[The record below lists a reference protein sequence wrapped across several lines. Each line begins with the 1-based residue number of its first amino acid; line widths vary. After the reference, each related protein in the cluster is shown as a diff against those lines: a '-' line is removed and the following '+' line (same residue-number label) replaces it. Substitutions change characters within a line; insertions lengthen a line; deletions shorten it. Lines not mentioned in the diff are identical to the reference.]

1 MSVQLQQE
9 EERRDEPQIQAQ
21 QPNQQAGEAL
31 EAAPVAQQP
40 MHDAAVQTD
49 GAGGVD
55 AAVQADGAGGADA
68 AVQADG
74 PGGADAE
81 AQADGNG
88 GADAEAQAGGNG
100 GVDEEAQADGNGG
113 VDAETQTDG
122 AGGVDAAAGDDVA
135 LDMVELMREVGV
147 EERGEGSH
155 EKKNERFDKLADLI
169 GGRIDQQEGQ
179 DRAVQAAGAPGAP
192 GGGDPDAGPD
202 AQVENQPQDGLQ
214 ELREKVRKLRTG
226 KLYMAVVLARELDK
240 GKGNPMSDGKLK
252 RFFNSKFDKIADGA
266 KLAGAANGFLGT
278 LDEGYKDS
286 FVGKGIGLISN
297 AIGLVAAIKKW
308 GADWKKFR
316 AAKGW
321 VDNIFGIV
329 ALVSD
334 FAMMVSKGTAIAKG
348 IAGFMNKDNGKFKDI
363 TDTVLRIADR
373 VSQVGLITTSSKDLV
388 DIKKKHDSLDEGED
402 ERWEKIRP
410 LLRDG
415 EEEEAGKR
423 KAVLE
428 RRRVR
433 VDRALRREDISGEVK
448 DQLIIY
454 LAARRKIQ
462 KLDAAKNKTI
472 SGLVAAATGLVSGI
486 LGHESET
493 HSDNKLLGHFAK
505 GAQLA
510 SGVAGM
516 AAPGVKMSEDSKDAK
531 MHKNE
536 ESEMI
541 KGRLWEHIRGLTDDD
556 HGLMG
561 AAEDLQDN
569 PGDEVRGRIS
579 KAVKDYEAADEKL
592 KGVDV
597 NYDTL
602 LKSAN
607 VEEFKDMLVA
617 GI

>member
-1 MSVQLQQE
+1 MSEQIQQE

-21 QPNQQAGEAL
+21 QPNQQEEGAL
-31 EAAPVAQQP
+31 EGAPAAQQP
-40 MHDAAVQTD
+40 LHDAEAQADGNGGADAGVQAD
-49 GAGGVD
+49 GNGGADAG
-55 AAVQADGAGGADA
+55 VQADGAGGADA

-74 PGGADAE
+74 PGGADE
-81 AQADGNG
+81 GVQAGGPG
-88 GADAEAQAGGNG
+88 GADAGAQA
-100 GVDEEAQADGNGG
+100 
-113 VDAETQTDG
+113 DG
-122 AGGVDAAAGDDVA
+122 AGGVDAAGDDVNMEMA
-135 LDMVELMREVGV
+135 ELMQEVGA
-147 EERGEGSH
+147 EGMEGGNDRER
-155 EKKNERFDKLADLI
+155 NERFDKLADLI
-169 GGRIDQQEGQ
+169 GGRINQQEGENQ
-179 DRAVQAAGAPGAP
+179 AVQAAGAPG
-192 GGGDPDAGPD
+192 GEDPDAGPG
-202 AQVENQPQDGLQ
+202 AQVEDQPQDGLQ

-297 AIGLVAAIKKW
+297 AIGLVAAF
-308 GADWKKFR
+308 KKFWPDLKKLV
-316 AAKGW
+316 AKKDW
-321 VDNIFGIV
+321 VDKIFDIV
-329 ALVSD
+329 AVVTDL
-334 FAMMVSKGTAIAKG
+334 AMMLSKGAAIAKG
-348 IAGFMNKDNGKFKDI
+348 IAGFMNKDNGKFKDV
-363 TDTVLRIADR
+363 TDTMVRIADR
-373 VSQVGLITTSSKDLV
+373 VSQVGLITTSSKELV

-402 ERWEKIRP
+402 ARWAAIQP
-410 LLRDG
+410 FLRDG
-415 EEEEAGKR
+415 DEEEAGER

-428 RRRVR
+428 RRRAR
-433 VDRALRREDISGEVK
+433 VDRALRREDTPGEVK
-448 DQLIIY
+448 DQLITY

-462 KLDAAKNKTI
+462 KLDAAKKKTA
-472 SGLVAAATGLVSGI
+472 SGLVAAAMGLVSGI
-486 LGHESET
+486 LGHEADT
-493 HSDNKLLGHFAK
+493 HSDNKVLGGTAK
-505 GAQLA
+505 LAGLA
-510 SGVAGM
+510 SGFTGM
-516 AAPGVKMSEDSKDAK
+516 AAPLTKMSEDSKDAK

-569 PGDEVRGRIS
+569 PGDEVRGKINN
-579 KAVKDYEAADEKL
+579 VVNDYEEADKKL